1 MLAGTVR
8 RCIIVVQLAS
18 AFVLAGC
25 DNYEADVRTV
35 QQAAILPGLTNQEL
49 VMDLAGERASAEWEA
64 DSTDRDGVIEVVA
77 TINRVGQAGK
87 RSTIELHYSHDRN
100 TKNVTLDRVLLN
112 GKRAGLASG
121 AIDLN
126 SLNSF
131 KLQLN

>member
-1 MLAGTVR
+1 MLPGTVR
-8 RCIIVVQLAS
+8 RCIIALQAAAALA
-18 AFVLAGC
+18 LAGC
-25 DNYEADVRTV
+25 DNYEADIRTV

-49 VMDLAGERASAEWEA
+49 VMDLAGERASAEWDA
-64 DSTDRDGVIEVVA
+64 DSSDRDGVVEVIA

-87 RSTIELHYSHDRN
+87 RSTIELHYSHDRQ

-112 GKRAGLASG
+112 GKRQGLASG

-126 SLNSF
+126 NLNLF

>member
-1 MLAGTVR
+1 MVL
-8 RCIIVVQLAS
+8 QLAA
-18 AFVLAGC
+18 AFALAGC
-25 DNYEADVRTV
+25 ENYESDIKAV
-35 QQAAILPGLTNQEL
+35 QQAVILPGLTNEEL
-49 VMDLAGERASAEWEA
+49 VLDLAGERASAEWEA

-100 TKNVTLDRVLLN
+100 AQNVTLDRVLLN

>member
-8 RCIIVVQLAS
+8 RCIMIFQLAT
-18 AFVLAGC
+18 AFMLAGC
-25 DNYEADVRTV
+25 ENYEADIRTV
-35 QQAAILPGLTNQEL
+35 QQAAILPGLSNEEL
-49 VMDLAGERASAEWEA
+49 VMDLAGARASAEWTA
-64 DSTDRDGVIEVVA
+64 DSTDRDGVIEVIA

-100 TKNVTLDRVLLN
+100 AKNVTLDRVLLN
-112 GKRAGLASG
+112 GKRVGLASG
-121 AIDLN
+121 AIDLD